1 MLKLKRKNNIME
13 SIKEYINHP
22 LSKCIISFLIGGGLL
37 LEGHLFY
44 GGVGFGYGLRE
55 LFLAFK
61 SD

>member
-1 MLKLKRKNNIME
+1 MENI
-13 SIKEYINHP
+13 KQYINHP
-22 LSKCIISFLIGGGLL
+22 LSKCIIAALVGGGLL

-61 SD
+61 SE